1 MTETHNETHKARL
14 MAVLRDAM
22 ELERRGHAF
31 YLEAAE
37 ATSAARGK
45 HMFLT
50 LAKDELDHL
59 AYLDGAFRTL
69 MRDGVLPAMPAPA
82 PVEPTAGPVRPEVF
96 PSPKEVAREVKAT
109 AGERD
114 ALKRGMQAEQ
124 DSIALYSQAAAQ
136 AETDAEKALFRSLVA
151 VEQGHLAILQGEYD
165 SINQTGFWMGFQEFS
180 MESFG

>member
-1 MTETHNETHKARL
+1 MAETHKDRL
-14 MAVLRDAM
+14 LAVLRDAM

-37 ATSAARGK
+37 ATSATRGK
-45 HMFLT
+45 SMFLS

-59 AYLDGAFRTL
+59 AYLDGAFRSL
-69 MRDGVLPAMPAPA
+69 LRDGTLPNLPTPAQ
-82 PVEPTAGPVRPEVF
+82 VEPTAPPHHPEVF
-96 PSPKEVAREVKAT
+96 PSPKEAAREIKAT
-109 AGERD
+109 AGEVD

-136 AETDAEKALFRSLVA
+136 AETEAEKALFGSLVA
-151 VEQGHLAILQGEYD
+151 VEQGHLTILQGEYD
-165 SINQTGFWMGFQEFS
+165 YINQTGFWMGFQEFS